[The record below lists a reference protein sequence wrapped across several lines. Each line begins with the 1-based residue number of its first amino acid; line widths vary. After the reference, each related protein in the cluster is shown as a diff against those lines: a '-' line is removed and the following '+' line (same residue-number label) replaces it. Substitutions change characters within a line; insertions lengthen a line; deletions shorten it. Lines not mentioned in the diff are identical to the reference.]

1 MIHRLLIANRGEI
14 ACRIIRTCRALGI
27 ETVAVYSDADATL
40 PHVIQADQAIRLG
53 PAAARE
59 SYLDIEKVI
68 AAAQQSGA
76 DAIHPGY
83 GFLSEN
89 AAFAKACD
97 TAGLIFVGPGTR
109 AIQLM
114 GDKAA
119 ARQHMAQHQVPVLP
133 GFDREGASDDDL
145 LAATGDIGFP
155 LLIKAVAGGGG
166 KGMRVVQRADDFA
179 DALAAAR
186 REARGAFNDDRVLL
200 ERYLE
205 QARHVEVQVFADRHG
220 NAVHLFER
228 DCSVQRRHQKIIE
241 EAPAPG
247 VSDALRQQLG
257 EAAVRAAQA
266 IDYHGAGTVE
276 FLLAPD
282 GQFYFMEMNTRL
294 QVEHPVTE
302 LITGEDL
309 VAWQLTVAAGGALPK
324 QQADL
329 RIQGHAMEVRLYA
342 EDPARQFMPS
352 SGVLAVCEWPQQ
364 TGLRVDTG
372 FGEGDR
378 VSDHYDPMLAKI
390 ICFGDDRDQARRR
403 LAQALSHTR
412 ISGIRHNIPFL
423 ISVLQ
428 HPAFAQAELSTRF
441 LEQHQPATGVADD
454 SLPLRLCAAA
464 LCWRD
469 QLHARADDDPWS
481 QLSGWQHLAPPRF
494 VATLL
499 LDDSV
504 HTVTLEGADEALKAR
519 CDDQR
524 LSLHWQR
531 STGRLTDNHTS
542 RSLSANARLD
552 GERMHLFSHGH
563 TDTLLLNP
571 DLGNADDATRGA
583 AFAAPMNGTVV
594 ACHVSAGSRVDA
606 GAAVITMEAMKM
618 EHTLRAPAAGV
629 VRELPFAAGDTVNE
643 GALLAVFEADDT
655 ENAG

>member
-53 PAAARE
+53 PAPARE

-76 DAIHPGY
+76 DAVHPGY

-89 AAFAKACD
+89 AAFANACD
-97 TAGLIFVGPGTR
+97 AAGLIFVGPGTN
-109 AIQLM
+109 AIRLM

-133 GFDREGASDDDL
+133 GFDREGASDDEL
-145 LAATGDIGFP
+145 LAATGEIGFP

-166 KGMRVVQRADDFA
+166 KGMRVVERAEDFA

-186 REARGAFNDDRVLL
+186 REARGAFGDDRVLL

-205 QARHVEVQVFADRHG
+205 QARHVEVQVFADSHG

-257 EAAVRAAQA
+257 DAAVRAALA
-266 IDYHGAGTVE
+266 IDYRGAGTVE

-324 QQADL
+324 QQSEL

-352 SGVLAVCEWPQQ
+352 SGLLAVCEWPQQ
-364 TGLRVDTG
+364 PGLRVDTG

-403 LAQALSHTR
+403 LARALAHTR
-412 ISGIRHNIPFL
+412 IAGIRHNIPFL

-441 LEQHQPATGVADD
+441 LAQHQPATGVEDE

-469 QLHARADDDPWS
+469 QLQARADDDPWS
-481 QLSGWQHLAPPRF
+481 QLRGWQHLAPARF
-494 VATLL
+494 VATFQ
-499 LDDSV
+499 LDDRL
-504 HTVTLEGADEALKAR
+504 HTVILEGQDDALHAR

-524 LSLHWQR
+524 LSLHWQ
-531 STGRLTDNHTS
+531 SGTGRLADTDS
-542 RSLSANARLD
+542 QRSLTASARLD
-552 GERMHLFSHGH
+552 GEHLHLFSNGH
-563 TDTLLLNP
+563 TDSLLLNP
-571 DLGNADDATRGA
+571 ALGNADDAARGA

-618 EHTLRAPAAGV
+618 EHTLRAPVAGV
-629 VRELPFAAGDTVNE
+629 VRELPFAAGDTVSE
-643 GALLAVFEADDT
+643 GALLAMFDADDT